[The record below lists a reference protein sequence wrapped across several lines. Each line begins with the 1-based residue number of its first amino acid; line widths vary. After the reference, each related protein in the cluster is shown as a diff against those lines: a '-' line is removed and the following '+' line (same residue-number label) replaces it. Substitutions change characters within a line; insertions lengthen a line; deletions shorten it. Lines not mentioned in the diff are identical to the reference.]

1 MASVFLMDLVVWL
14 LIGLTATFAKGS
26 PPPNSGSSEPSLTQ
40 QAGHEAT
47 SVNAVGNSS
56 ALGRG
61 VNNGS
66 SPGINPGEMIPS
78 TGSEFTAPRRRS
90 KRCTCYTYK
99 DKECVYYCHL
109 DIIWINTPERM
120 VPYGL
125 SSYRGSQRM
134 KRSVERV
141 RSEGRAGAG
150 SHRCSCV
157 EGGDPQCESF
167 CRERYKGDSAQ
178 KQLPQKR
185 LGGKS
190 FLPTDSRT
198 GLFTA
203 PHRHLKWRQRA
214 PFVQ

>member
-1 MASVFLMDLVVWL
+1 MASVFLMDLMV
-14 LIGLTATFAKGS
+14 LIGLTAMFAKGS
-26 PPPNSGSSEPSLTQ
+26 PAPSSGSLEPSFTQ
-40 QAGHEAT
+40 QA
-47 SVNAVGNSS
+47 VKAVDGSS
-56 ALGRG
+56 ALGRC
-61 VNNGS
+61 VDSGS
-66 SPGINPGEMIPS
+66 SPGSNPGEMIPS
-78 TGSEFTAPRRRS
+78 TGREFTAPRRRS

-109 DIIWINTPERM
+109 DIIWINTPERT

-134 KRSVERV
+134 KRSVEHV

-150 SHRCSCV
+150 SPRCSCV

-185 LGGKS
+185 LGGES

-203 PHRHLKWRQRA
+203 PHRHLKWGQRA